1 MLASGEGQG
10 PREDE
15 EKALSHGDGF
25 AGHDQR
31 PLVGAEPKRDQ
42 GGQREFVRAGD
53 GVRDAD
59 RLGSP
64 RTWTERESDG
74 ARHDHSATTATLP
87 IAPSHSQR
95 EWGDLYKA
103 TPRPICPAAR
113 SQKKALWSA

>member
-1 MLASGEGQG
+1 MRMLASGEGQG
-10 PREDE
+10 PHEDE
-15 EKALSHGDGF
+15 EKAPAMAMWF

-74 ARHDHSATTATLP
+74 ARHDP
-87 IAPSHSQR
+87 QR
-95 EWGDLYKA
+95 HDGDA
-103 TPRPICPAAR
+103 SNRPQPQPAGVGCGVPP
-113 SQKKALWSA
+113 L